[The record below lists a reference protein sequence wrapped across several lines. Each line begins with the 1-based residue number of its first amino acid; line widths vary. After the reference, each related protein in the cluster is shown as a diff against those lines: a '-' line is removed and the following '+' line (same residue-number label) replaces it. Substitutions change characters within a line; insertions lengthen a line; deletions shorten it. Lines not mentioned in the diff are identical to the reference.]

1 MFLLFV
7 LKLLNCFVN
16 RMKVILIS
24 YVRFT
29 DVSSPLFE
37 NNIDNNWSADQ
48 GGDDVEW
55 NHS

>member
-1 MFLLFV
+1 
-7 LKLLNCFVN
+7 
-16 RMKVILIS
+16 MKVILIS

-55 NHS
+55 DHS